1 MDCWFSLNR
10 NENIFFVFAGFFIS
24 MFSSVNST
32 APSGDGRWQNPCGLS
47 AMPPNI
53 AGLPPP
59 PTNAQRSLADIITSM
74 LLRIREGQSYSSD
87 HQDKIVSF
95 LY

>member
-1 MDCWFSLNR
+1 
-10 NENIFFVFAGFFIS
+10 
-24 MFSSVNST
+24 
-32 APSGDGRWQNPCGLS
+32 
-47 AMPPNI
+47 MPPNI

-59 PTNAQRSLADIITSM
+59 PMDAPRSPADIVTSM

-95 LY
+95 FYIDKKCIDARRNLILR

>member
-1 MDCWFSLNR
+1 
-10 NENIFFVFAGFFIS
+10 
-24 MFSSVNST
+24 
-32 APSGDGRWQNPCGLS
+32 LS

-59 PTNAQRSLADIITSM
+59 PTNAPRSPADIITSM

-87 HQDKIVSF
+87 HQDKIKFCFFINGIIQINESF
-95 LY
+95 FNCIIILRQTQVLKMK